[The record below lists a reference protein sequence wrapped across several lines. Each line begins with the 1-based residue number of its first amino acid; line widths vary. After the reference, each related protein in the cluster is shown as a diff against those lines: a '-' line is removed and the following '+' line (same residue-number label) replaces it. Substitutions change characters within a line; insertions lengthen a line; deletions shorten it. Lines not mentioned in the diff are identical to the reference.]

1 MMLVLRSQV
10 SRCYNCCISGRGQ
23 WLVTLKIC
31 IITTPGQHQSGDT
44 EALLREAWVMGV
56 SSFFWALLY
65 CRNYLCV
72 SVSNEDYISG
82 KKLSIPEMF
91 CAPLCWLDTYDGDC
105 SVGVMGASP
114 PCQLASSELWAAI
127 MWAVWPDWP
136 VHALMPLM
144 ATFCP
149 LSSPWN
155 ANTSEIPTHISVGS
169 APWCLWLLMQIKSR
183 SPPPQ

>member
-1 MMLVLRSQV
+1 MMMLVLRSQAL
-10 SRCYNCCISGRGQ
+10 RCYNCCISGRGQ

-56 SSFFWALLY
+56 SKFFLALLH
-65 CRNYLCV
+65 CRNYLCL
-72 SVSNEDYISG
+72 SLIHKDYISG

-91 CAPLCWLDTYDGDC
+91 CAPLCWLDTYAGDC

-127 MWAVWPDWP
+127 MGSVTRLACSRFNASNG
-136 VHALMPLM
+136 HI
-144 ATFCP
+144 
-149 LSSPWN
+149 LSTVQPRN
-155 ANTSEIPTHISVGS
+155 ANTSEIPTNISVRS

-183 SPPPQ
+183 SPPQ